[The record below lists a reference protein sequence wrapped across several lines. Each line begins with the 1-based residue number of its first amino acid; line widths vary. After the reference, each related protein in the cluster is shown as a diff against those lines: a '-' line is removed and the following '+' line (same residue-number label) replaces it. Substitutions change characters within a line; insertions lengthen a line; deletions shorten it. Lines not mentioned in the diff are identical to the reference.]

1 MNFDEM
7 DAIYNEQQ
15 IDIRTKVDETILNDF
30 GLNRDDFD
38 MKSSWLENNSYF
50 IQCNKTNI
58 GTITI
63 EVPKTYYEYIK
74 QITK

>member
-15 IDIRTKVDETILNDF
+15 IDIRTKVDETILNNF
-30 GLNRDDFD
+30 GVNRDDFD
-38 MKSSWLENNSYF
+38 MKSSWLQNNSYF

-58 GTITI
+58 GAITI
-63 EVPKTYYEYIK
+63 EVPKTYYEHIK

>member
-15 IDIRTKVDETILNDF
+15 IDIRTRVDETILNNF
-30 GLNRDDFD
+30 GVNRDDFD
-38 MKSSWLENNSYF
+38 MKSSWLQNNSYF

-63 EVPKTYYEYIK
+63 EVPKTYYEHIK